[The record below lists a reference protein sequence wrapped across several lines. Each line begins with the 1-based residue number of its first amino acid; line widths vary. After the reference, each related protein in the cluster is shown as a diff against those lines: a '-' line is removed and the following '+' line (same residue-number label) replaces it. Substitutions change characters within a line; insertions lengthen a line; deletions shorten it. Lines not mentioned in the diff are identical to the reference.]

1 MISRDKRTM
10 AVTDKHSTCSDYN
23 WYNGRN
29 L

>member
-1 MISRDKRTM
+1 MMPRNKRTM
-10 AVTDKHSTCSDYN
+10 AVTDKHPTCSDYN